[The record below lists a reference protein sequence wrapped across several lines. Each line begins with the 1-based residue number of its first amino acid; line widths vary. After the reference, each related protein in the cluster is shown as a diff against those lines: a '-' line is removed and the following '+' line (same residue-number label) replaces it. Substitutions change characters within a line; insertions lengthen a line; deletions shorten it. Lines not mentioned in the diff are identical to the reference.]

1 MDGDAG
7 AHEIGSHEKLR
18 EPRPPVQARLHHP
31 FLACWLRCSGLQQH
45 LHHLRVALPHRRRY
59 RVAPEQLLVHCLH
72 RTDAEHVN
80 LFLEAGVPK
89 ENSWRQDDTTNVRNH
104 GRGMMSAKDS
114 RTSRDGSTCRRPT
127 RGGQSNGPDER
138 SVARDTAPRALCP
151 LSHRFPQPEYIVD
164 KPRDSADEGEI
175 ACLGGEKE
183 SGGVGAKLLPLHP
196 DLVGGLLAE
205 SHLHPAPP
213 QAHRPDVVHIHRRV
227 REALRRGPRV
237 PALRRLHQP
246 LRRRR
251 HRCGS
256 STSSSAGRMGEHR
269 HLRHRLGPP
278 TRHVLRSNP

>member
-18 EPRPPVQARLHHP
+18 EPRPP
-31 FLACWLRCSGLQQH
+31 
-45 LHHLRVALPHRRRY
+45 
-59 RVAPEQLLVHCLH
+59 CLH

-104 GRGMMSAKDS
+104 GKGMMSAKDR

-127 RGGQSNGPDER
+127 RGGQSNGADER

-213 QAHRPDVVHIHRRV
+213 QAHSPDVVHIHRRV

-256 STSSSAGRMGEHR
+256 STSRTSSSAGRMGEHR